1 MEVSYLGLDVP
12 EGFEAAPVVSVLPE
26 LMPELLLSLF
36 FFILQL
42 SATISMLLT
51 VNVCAFLPAPPFAP
65 EDALAALELPEAPVP
80 VSPVTRTSCPL
91 CAERSWV
98 LLS

>member
-1 MEVSYLGLDVP
+1 ME
-12 EGFEAAPVVSVLPE
+12 EAPVVSVLPE
-26 LMPELLLSLF
+26 LMPELLLSLSLL

-51 VNVCAFLPAPPFAP
+51 VRVCAFLPPPLLLL
-65 EDALAALELPEAPVP
+65 LAEAPEAPDALEADPLP

-91 CAERSWV
+91 CAARSWV

>member
-1 MEVSYLGLDVP
+1 MVVP
-12 EGFEAAPVVSVLPE
+12 EGFEAAPVVSVFPE

-51 VNVCAFLPAPPFAP
+51 VRLCAFFPLLLLLAP
-65 EDALAALELPEAPVP
+65 EVLAALEDPVP

-91 CAERSWV
+91 CAERSCV
-98 LLS
+98 LFS